1 VTPDGEVTGRP
12 AGAGVTPLGR
22 GRLRL
27 DFADPLSALPE
38 TARRLLLAAKDI
50 IARDGFNALT
60 LNRVSEASGENK
72 AMISYYFGNKAGLVA
87 AVVDSVVH
95 EEYMASQN
103 RMKDVAAEYRVRRL
117 IEEMRKMNAATG
129 EFRVFFELL
138 PHVLRDDALRQ
149 RIALLYKWY
158 WSVKLEWLGVAD
170 PSGAMEDPDLRGLAR
185 LLSAIIDGLAVQ
197 AAIDPDVDL
206 ADTYR
211 ILARLLKDS
220 GFTLP
225 DGSLVGGEPGSSSA

>member
-1 VTPDGEVTGRP
+1 
-12 AGAGVTPLGR
+12 
-22 GRLRL
+22 
-27 DFADPLSALPE
+27 
-38 TARRLLLAAKDI
+38 
-50 IARDGFNALT
+50 
-60 LNRVSEASGENK
+60 
-72 AMISYYFGNKAGLVA
+72 
-87 AVVDSVVH
+87 VH

-103 RMKDVAAEYRVRRL
+103 RMKDVAAEHRVRRL

-149 RIALLYKWY
+149 RIVLLYKWY

-185 LLSAIIDGLAVQ
+185 LLSALIDGLAVQ
-197 AAIDPDVDL
+197 AAIDPDIDL